1 MDGFL
6 QVTLLILGFALL
18 IKGASWL
25 ISGASSLASHFK
37 VSKQLIGL
45 TIVAFGTGVPEVAIG
60 FSSFITGNTD
70 MLVGDIIGSNILNT
84 LLLIGIAA
92 TIRPVKINRA
102 TISKEIPLLLLIT
115 LSFAFLFLDTS
126 ISGQPLNQVTRGEGL
141 ICLLFFALFLYY
153 VIALTRKN
161 RREKKVVEKPKYK
174 VGKSCLLI
182 FLGIASVVLG
192 SAFVVN
198 SANEIALALG
208 ISDRIIALTVIA
220 LGTSLPDLI
229 TTVTA
234 ARRGESELLVGNV
247 IGTSIFNICIVLG
260 LPVSIFGTITLQ
272 NFQILD
278 VIMLIGSAVLLWIFA
293 RRGSD
298 VTRRE
303 GILMLL
309 IFAIYNAY
317 IIYGGLL

>member
-278 VIMLIGSAVLLWIFA
+278 VIMLIGSAILLWIFA

-303 GILMLL
+303 GALMLL